1 MKKLSFLFII
11 ACLFLPAFSVTAGVT
26 GDNIAKADSAYAQE
40 RYQEA
45 LQLYLGEMKAH
56 GTSSDLYYN
65 VGNTYY
71 RMKDYTHAIL
81 YYERS
86 LSLNPANAQA
96 RENLDFVRSKAKISE
111 DTGASF
117 FTDVVLDAAGRL
129 SSNTWAL
136 LAMAAFILFLLAV
149 AVYIFVVN
157 VRWRKV
163 GFFGGGILLMV
174 SLLAVAS
181 SFYVRSRWVGQRE
194 AIVVAHSSTLS
205 IAPHAPSPK
214 EEAFR
219 LREGQKVLIQDSVK
233 NSADGQ
239 VEVWYNIRTGDSR
252 KAWINAADVEKI

>member
-1 MKKLSFLFII
+1 
-11 ACLFLPAFSVTAGVT
+11 
-26 GDNIAKADSAYAQE
+26 
-40 RYQEA
+40 
-45 LQLYLGEMKAH
+45 
-56 GTSSDLYYN
+56 
-65 VGNTYY
+65 
-71 RMKDYTHAIL
+71 
-81 YYERS
+81 
-86 LSLNPANAQA
+86 
-96 RENLDFVRSKAKISE
+96 
-111 DTGASF
+111 
-117 FTDVVLDAAGRL
+117 
-129 SSNTWAL
+129 
-136 LAMAAFILFLLAV
+136 
-149 AVYIFVVN
+149 
-157 VRWRKV
+157 
-163 GFFGGGILLMV
+163 MV